1 MAFID
6 ELRIYIEAGHGGNG
20 VVRWRHEKG
29 KEFAGASGGN
39 GGKGGDVYVKAV
51 SDLNRLAS
59 YRHKKEFTAGNGEAG
74 GKNSCHGGDGADLI
88 IDLPIGSV
96 VTNEKTKKSVQLL
109 SKDEQFLILKG
120 GNGGLGNEH
129 FKASTN
135 TSPKE
140 WTPGKP
146 GEEAEF
152 YIEVELAV
160 DAGLI
165 GLPNAGKS
173 SLLNVLTAAEAK
185 VGSYEFTTI
194 EPNLGDMF
202 GFIVADIPGLIEGA
216 AEGKGLGHKFLRH
229 IKRTKILFHCIS
241 LENEHM
247 VETYNVVR
255 NELEKFDPV
264 LAKKEEIVILTKTDM
279 VDDKTLKAKTAEIKK
294 KNKNIFTVSI
304 YDDASIKKL
313 QDGLTKILRSIP
325 TPGVGK

>member
-6 ELRIYIEAGHGGNG
+6 EIRIQIVAGHGGTG

-51 SDLNRLAS
+51 SDLNRLAG
-59 YRHKKEFTAGNGEAG
+59 YRHKKEFVALDGEPG

-88 IDLPIGSV
+88 IDMPIGSV
-96 VTNEKTKKSVQLL
+96 VTNEKTGKSVSLL
-109 SKDEQFLILKG
+109 SKDEQVLILKG

-135 TSPKE
+135 TSPIE

-173 SLLNVLTAAEAK
+173 SLLNVITRAEAK
-185 VGSYEFTTI
+185 VGSYQFTTI
-194 EPNLGDMF
+194 EPNLGDMY
-202 GFIVADIPGLIEGA
+202 GYIVADIPGLIEGA

-229 IKRTKILFHCIS
+229 IKRTKILFHCLS
-241 LENEHM
+241 LENEDM

-264 LAKKEEIVILTKTDM
+264 LAEKEEVLILTKTDT
-279 VDDKTLKAKTAEIKK
+279 VDAKVLKAKTAEMKK
-294 KNKNIFTVSI
+294 KNKNIMTVSV
-304 YDDASIKKL
+304 YDDESIKKL
-313 QDGLTKILRSIP
+313 QDGLIKILR
-325 TPGVGK
+325 KLD

>member
-6 ELRIYIEAGHGGNG
+6 EIRIQITAGHGGTG

-39 GGKGGDVYVKAV
+39 GGKGGDVYVRAV
-51 SDLNRLAS
+51 SDLNRLAG
-59 YRHKKEFTAGNGEAG
+59 YRHKKEFVAADGEPG

-88 IDLPIGSV
+88 IDVPIGSIV
-96 VTNEKTKKSVQLL
+96 RNEKTEKSVSLL

-135 TSPKE
+135 TSPTE

-152 YIEVELAV
+152 YIEIELAV

-185 VGSYEFTTI
+185 VGSYQFTTL
-194 EPNLGDMF
+194 EPNLGDMY
-202 GFIVADIPGLIEGA
+202 GYILADIPGLIEGA

-241 LENEHM
+241 LENDDV
-247 VETYNVVR
+247 VETYDIVR
-255 NELEKFDPV
+255 AELEKFDKD
-264 LAKKEEIVILTKTDM
+264 LAKKEEIVILTKTDT
-279 VDDKTLKAKTAEIKK
+279 VDEKVIAKKMKEIKK
-294 KNKNIFTVSI
+294 KNKNIFTVSV
-304 YDDASIKKL
+304 YDDPAIKKL
-313 QDGLTKILRSIP
+313 QDGLVKILR
-325 TPGVGK
+325 TMV

>member
-1 MAFID
+1 M
-6 ELRIYIEAGHGGNG
+6 
-20 VVRWRHEKG
+20 RWRHEKG

-51 SDLNRLAS
+51 SDLNRLAG
-59 YRHKKEFTAGNGEAG
+59 YRHKKEFVALDGEPG

-88 IDLPIGSV
+88 IDVPIGSV
-96 VTNEKTKKSVQLL
+96 VTNEKTGKSVSLL
-109 SKDEQFLILKG
+109 SKDEQVLILKG

-135 TSPKE
+135 TSPIE

-173 SLLNVLTAAEAK
+173 SLLNVITRAEAK
-185 VGSYEFTTI
+185 VGSYQFTTI
-194 EPNLGDMF
+194 EPNLGDMY
-202 GFIVADIPGLIEGA
+202 GYIVADIPGLIEGA

-229 IKRTKILFHCIS
+229 IKRTKILFHCLS
-241 LENEHM
+241 LENEDM

-264 LAKKEEIVILTKTDM
+264 LAEKEEVLILTKTDT
-279 VDDKTLKAKTAEIKK
+279 VDAKVLKAKTAEMKK
-294 KNKNIFTVSI
+294 KNKNIMTVSV
-304 YDDASIKKL
+304 YDDESIKKL
-313 QDGLTKILRSIP
+313 QDGLIKILR
-325 TPGVGK
+325 KLD

>member
-6 ELRIYIEAGHGGNG
+6 EIRIQIAAGHGGTG

-39 GGKGGDVYVKAV
+39 GGKGGDVYVRAV
-51 SDLNRLAS
+51 SDLNRLAG
-59 YRHKKEFTAGNGEAG
+59 YRHKKEFVAADGEPG
-74 GKNSCHGGDGADLI
+74 GKNSCHGGDGADLV
-88 IDLPIGSV
+88 IDVPIGSV
-96 VTNEKTKKSVQLL
+96 VKNEKNGKSVSLL
-109 SKDEQFLILKG
+109 TKDEQVLILKG

-135 TSPKE
+135 TSPIE

-173 SLLNVLTAAEAK
+173 SLLNVLTKAEAK
-185 VGSYEFTTI
+185 IGSYQFTTL
-194 EPNLGDMF
+194 EPNLGDMY
-202 GFIVADIPGLIEGA
+202 GFILADIPGLIEGA

-229 IKRTKILFHCIS
+229 IKRTKILFHCVS
-241 LENEHM
+241 FENENM
-247 VETYNVVR
+247 VKIYDVVR
-255 NELEKFDPV
+255 NELEKFDAV
-264 LAKKEEIVILTKTDM
+264 LAEKEEIVILTKTDT
-279 VDDKTLKAKTAEIKK
+279 VDAKTLKEKTAAIKK
-294 KNKNIFTVSI
+294 KNKNIFTVSV

-313 QDGLTKILRSIP
+313 QDGLVEILR
-325 TPGVGK
+325 KLE

>member
-6 ELRIYIEAGHGGNG
+6 EIRIQIAAGHGGTG

-39 GGKGGDVYVKAV
+39 GGKGGDVYVRAV
-51 SDLNRLAS
+51 SDLNRLAG
-59 YRHKKEFTAGNGEAG
+59 YRHKKEFVALDGEPG

-88 IDLPIGSV
+88 IDVPIGSV
-96 VTNEKTKKSVQLL
+96 VTNEKTGKSVSLL
-109 SKDEQFLILKG
+109 SKDEQVLILKG

-135 TSPKE
+135 TSPIE

-173 SLLNVLTAAEAK
+173 SLLNVITRAEAK
-185 VGSYEFTTI
+185 VGSYQFTTI
-194 EPNLGDMF
+194 EPNLGDMY
-202 GFIVADIPGLIEGA
+202 GYIVADIPGLIEGA

-229 IKRTKILFHCIS
+229 IKRTKILFHCLS
-241 LENEHM
+241 LENEDM

-264 LAKKEEIVILTKTDM
+264 LAEKEEVLILTKTDT
-279 VDDKTLKAKTAEIKK
+279 VDAKVLKAKTAEMKK
-294 KNKNIFTVSI
+294 KNKNIMTVSV
-304 YDDASIKKL
+304 YDDESIKKL
-313 QDGLTKILRSIP
+313 QDGLIKILR
-325 TPGVGK
+325 KLD